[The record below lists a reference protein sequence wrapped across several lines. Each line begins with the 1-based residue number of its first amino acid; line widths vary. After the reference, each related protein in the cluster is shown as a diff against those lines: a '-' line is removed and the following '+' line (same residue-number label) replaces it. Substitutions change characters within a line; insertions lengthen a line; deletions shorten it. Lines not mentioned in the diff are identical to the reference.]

1 MSLNRWLKQAEK
13 FTADNSPTILTAA
26 GVVGVLTTAY
36 LTGDATVKAVHILDD
51 DRDDRALQKRSGR
64 YVNLDLARPTKMEV
78 FKLVWMV
85 YIPPAGSAILTIA
98 AIIGANRISS
108 RRTAAI
114 AAAYSISEK
123 AYHEYKEKVVERLGE
138 KEATAIRDEIAQD
151 KVSETSKN
159 VLWIPG
165 DHNRCFE
172 SYTARYFEGDIE
184 TIRRAENVVNKE
196 IIDVGY
202 ASLSF
207 FYDELD
213 IPHTAFSDHVGWDID
228 RMLEIN
234 FTATLSEDGKPTLV
248 MTYKRDPFAEFYK
261 FS

>member
-1 MSLNRWLKQAEK
+1 MSLTRWLKQAEK
-13 FTADNSPTILTAA
+13 FTVDNSPTILTAA

-36 LTGDATVKAVHILDD
+36 LTGDATVKAVRILDD
-51 DRDDRALQKRSGR
+51 EREDRALNQRSGR
-64 YVNLDLARPTKMEV
+64 YVDYIAPTNMEV
-78 FKLVWMV
+78 VKLVWKL
-85 YIPPAGSAILTIA
+85 YIPAAGTAILTVA
-98 AIIGANRISS
+98 AIVGANKISS

-123 AYHEYKEKVVERLGE
+123 AYHEYKEKVIERLGE
-138 KEATAIRDEIAQD
+138 KEATAIRDEIAQE

-159 VLWIPG
+159 VVWVSG
-165 DHNRCFE
+165 GHDRCFE
-172 SYTARYFEGDIE
+172 AYTARYFEGDIE

-228 RMLEIN
+228 RMLEID
-234 FTATLSEDGKPTLV
+234 FTATVAEDNKPTLV